1 MVTCPEATLPY
12 NRGVNL
18 TGPGKLFAGFTHQ
31 QLIEVEEI
39 GQVLSFDKGE
49 AVFHEGD
56 PGDCMYIVLRGSV
69 SITKNTGSKQ
79 GQVLAKLGV
88 GEFFGEMS
96 VVDMQ
101 PRSAHAIA
109 QEPTVLRSIRRED
122 LRQLLIINS
131 QIIVNLLKTFSDR
144 LRTTNKQFIDQ
155 IVHDEKLTLV
165 GQMANTIIHDIK
177 NPLTI
182 IRGQAELLERDEHSS
197 NRCQSIIRNA
207 DHITNMANDLLDF
220 ARGGGSLKLQQV
232 SPKAWLD
239 EVLDLLKPMIE
250 SRNITLK
257 TEVLTMDLLQVDP
270 GRMTRAVYNLASNA
284 VQAMQTGGTLTV
296 GIGLD
301 QQGFEIT
308 VADNGPGIP
317 EEIRDRLFDPFVT
330 SGKKN
335 GTGLGTSIAK
345 KIVEDHGGQISFQ
358 TQTGIGTTFCIR
370 LPGAV
375 QS

>member
-1 MVTCPEATLPY
+1 MVICPEATLPY
-12 NRGVNL
+12 NKGVNL

-69 SITKNTGSKQ
+69 SITKSTGSKQ

-109 QEPTVLRSIRRED
+109 EEPTVLRTIRRED

-144 LRTTNKQFIDQ
+144 LRTTNKQFIEQ

-197 NRCQSIIRNA
+197 NRYQSIIRNA

-257 TEVLTMDLLQVDP
+257 TEVLTMDFLRVDP

-358 TQTGIGTTFCIR
+358 TQTGIGTTFSIR
-370 LPGAV
+370 LPGNV

>member
-69 SITKNTGSKQ
+69 SITKSTGSKQ

-144 LRTTNKQFIDQ
+144 LRTTNKQFIEQ

-197 NRCQSIIRNA
+197 NRYQSIIRNA

-257 TEVLTMDLLQVDP
+257 TEVLTMDFLRVDP

-296 GIGLD
+296 GIARD

-308 VADNGPGIP
+308 VADDGPGIP

>member
-1 MVTCPEATLPY
+1 
-12 NRGVNL
+12 
-18 TGPGKLFAGFTHQ
+18 
-31 QLIEVEEI
+31 
-39 GQVLSFDKGE
+39 
-49 AVFHEGD
+49 
-56 PGDCMYIVLRGSV
+56 MYIVLRGSV

-131 QIIVNLLKTFSDR
+131 QLIVNLLKTFSER
-144 LRTTNKQFIDQ
+144 LRTTDKQFIAQ

-165 GQMANTIIHDIK
+165 GQMARTIIHDIK

-182 IRGQAELLERDEHSS
+182 IRGQAELLERDEHSNS
-197 NRCQSIIRNA
+197 RCQSIIRNA

-220 ARGGGSLKLQQV
+220 SRGSGSLKLQQV

-250 SRNITLK
+250 SRNIALK

-284 VQAMQTGGTLTV
+284 VQAMQGGGTLTV
-296 GIGLD
+296 GIARD

-308 VADNGPGIP
+308 VTDNGPGIP

-345 KIVEDHGGQISFQ
+345 KIIEDHGGQISFQ
-358 TQTGIGTTFCIR
+358 TQTGIGTTFHIR
-370 LPGAV
+370 LPSTV
-375 QS
+375 HS